1 MADRRVLG
9 VVIVAMF
16 AAAAACSGPCGL
28 GLHDRV
34 TVQGADARALAP
46 GGGSFFQDVVLRPQR
61 GDMEIDLANT
71 AHPAQPGLLD
81 AYLTNTNC
89 AKLFDG
95 PYPGSTPLCKVLV
108 GPVAPGKVSARV
120 SLDAGTYRL
129 WIYGYTSNAGSLEY
143 LIDVDIWDS
152 SCRNPIG

>member
-1 MADRRVLG
+1 V
-9 VVIVAMF
+9 
-16 AAAAACSGPCGL
+16 
-28 GLHDRV
+28 
-34 TVQGADARALAP
+34 AP
-46 GGGSFFQDVVLRPQR
+46 GGGSFFQDVALKPER

-108 GPVAPGKVSARV
+108 GPAAPGKVSPRA

-129 WIYGYTSNAGSLEY
+129 WIYGYTSNTGSLEY

-152 SCRNPIG
+152 SCRNPLQ

>member
-1 MADRRVLG
+1 MADYRVLR
-9 VVIVAMF
+9 VVLAAMF
-16 AAAAACSGPCGL
+16 ASALGCSSPCGL
-28 GLHDRV
+28 GLRDRV
-34 TVQGADARALAP
+34 VAEGTVAP
-46 GGGSFFQDVVLRPQR
+46 GGGSLFRDVVLKPQR

-71 AHPAQPGLLD
+71 AHPAQPGVLD
-81 AYLTNTNC
+81 AYLTSTNC

-108 GPVAPGKVSARV
+108 GPAAPGKVSPRA

-129 WIYGYTSNAGSLEY
+129 WIYGYTSNTGSLEF

>member
-1 MADRRVLG
+1 MLDCRVFR
-9 VVIVAMF
+9 VFIAAMF
-16 AAAAACSGPCGL
+16 AAALACSGPCGL
-28 GLHDRV
+28 GLRDRV
-34 TVQGADARALAP
+34 TVQGNGARALAP
-46 GGGSFFQDVVLRPQR
+46 GGGSFFQDVVLKPQR

-108 GPVAPGKVSARV
+108 GPAAPGKVSPRA

-129 WIYGYTSNAGSLEY
+129 WIYGYTSNTGSLEY
-143 LIDVDIWDS
+143 LI
-152 SCRNPIG
+152 G

>member
-1 MADRRVLG
+1 MLDCRAFRVFIAAIFASALG
-9 VVIVAMF
+9 
-16 AAAAACSGPCGL
+16 CSGPCGL
-28 GLHDRV
+28 GLRDRV
-34 TVQGADARALAP
+34 TVQGNVAP
-46 GGGSFFQDVVLRPQR
+46 GGGSFFQDVVLKPQR

-95 PYPGSTPLCKVLV
+95 AYPGSTPLCKVLV
-108 GPVAPGKVSARV
+108 GPAAPGKVSARA

-129 WIYGYTSNAGSLEY
+129 WIYGYTSNAGFLQF

>member
-1 MADRRVLG
+1 MADCRVLR
-9 VVIVAMF
+9 VAIAAMF
-16 AAAAACSGPCGL
+16 AAAALACGGSCGL
-28 GLHDRV
+28 GLRDRV
-34 TVQGADARALAP
+34 TAQGTVAP
-46 GGGSFFQDVVLRPQR
+46 GGGSFFQDVALKPER

-71 AHPAQPGLLD
+71 AHPAQLGLLD

-108 GPVAPGKVSARV
+108 GPVAPGKVSARA
-120 SLDAGTYRL
+120 SLDTGTYRL
-129 WIYGYTSNAGSLEY
+129 WIYGYTSNTGSLEY